1 MDFNK
6 GIKEIEIEGER
17 IFLKKSFLGWN
28 IVHPIKTDGK
38 INWKNL
44 LAGGSWIKLGLIIA
58 FVIITLGAIVEVAN
72 LIKIAN
78 ECLNLNQF
86 AIDVW
91 KA

>member
-17 IFLKKSFLGWN
+17 IFIKKSFLGYSV
-28 IVHPIKTDGK
+28 VHPIKIDGK

-44 LAGGSWIKLGLIIA
+44 LAGGSWIKLGLVIG
-58 FVIITLGAIVEVAN
+58 FVIIALGAMLEVVN

-78 ECLNLNQF
+78 ECLNLNPF
-86 AIDVW
+86 ILIP
-91 KA
+91 

>member
-1 MDFNK
+1 MDLNK
-6 GIKEIEIEGER
+6 GIKEIGIEGEKVF
-17 IFLKKSFLGWN
+17 IKKSFLGWGV
-28 IVHPIKTDGK
+28 VHPIKTNGK

-44 LAGGSWIKLGLIIA
+44 IAGGSWIKLGLIIA
-58 FVIITLGAIVEVAN
+58 FVIIVIGAIFEVVN

-91 KA
+91 RA

>member
-1 MDFNK
+1 MDLNK
-6 GIKEIEIEGER
+6 GIKEIGIEGEKVF
-17 IFLKKSFLGWN
+17 IKKSFLGWGV
-28 IVHPIKTDGK
+28 VHPIKTNGK

-44 LAGGSWIKLGLIIA
+44 IAGGSWIKLGLIIA
-58 FVIITLGAIVEVAN
+58 FVIIVIGAIFEVVN